1 MIFLKFKYTLYNVY
15 IQISKNAPHFRKER
29 SIFITFV
36 NFNIDI
42 QLVKGFKGMAELKTR
57 SVKDYR
63 NWYHLSHHVER
74 ERGWGDEGVLEE
86 VRGEGGYGLKVRPF
100 VSKVGQK

>member
-1 MIFLKFKYTLYNVY
+1 
-15 IQISKNAPHFRKER
+15 
-29 SIFITFV
+29 
-36 NFNIDI
+36 
-42 QLVKGFKGMAELKTR
+42 MAELKTR

-86 VRGEGGYGLKVRPF
+86 VRGEGGYGLKVRAELEC
-100 VSKVGQK
+100 